1 MAFFLT
7 PRFAPAYQPQACNP
21 FSFYSA
27 PRPTYRRVVARPAVP
42 SFIPF
47 LSQVDE
53 LLTELDREA
62 RRAQHI
68 QRQQRKRAFRARFEV
83 QENKEGYEVQGHI
96 SGFEQQHINIEVTD
110 ENTVK
115 VTGNTERQSEQAQ
128 AQAQA
133 EQAPSSEAIKDVD
146 MDGLTLAEPEAE
158 STATATTE
166 TEAEFVTD
174 AEIIHSDT
182 SSQKSY
188 QATVEDDFEDLGAEV
203 SSTTSSTTEAEP
215 EQPKEPKGKEKAV
228 EESPVQPNNQL
239 DAPAN
244 ATTEP
249 EEEQY
254 HYTFERSF
262 RFPERIDAANIRAS
276 LNNGILSIQV
286 PRAPKHEIRQ
296 ITIQ

>member
-7 PRFAPAYQPQACNP
+7 PRFAPAYQQQTCNP
-21 FSFYSA
+21 FSFYST
-27 PRPTYRRVVARPAVP
+27 PRPTYRRVVARPTVP

-83 QENKEGYEVQGHI
+83 QENNEGYEVQGELA
-96 SGFEQQHINIEVTD
+96 GFEQQHIQIEVTD
-110 ENTVK
+110 EKTLR
-115 VTGNTERQSEQAQ
+115 VTGNTERQGEQKQAQ
-128 AQAQA
+128 P
-133 EQAPSSEAIKDVD
+133 EQTPSADATKDVH
-146 MDGLTLAEPEAE
+146 MDGLTLAEPEPKATE
-158 STATATTE
+158 SE
-166 TEAEFVTD
+166 IEFVTD
-174 AEIIHSDT
+174 AEIVHSDT

-188 QATVEDDFEDLGAEV
+188 QATVEDDFEDLGADV
-203 SSTTSSTTEAEP
+203 SSTTSSTTESAT

-228 EESPVQPNNQL
+228 EQIPVQQHSQPEVLTN
-239 DAPAN
+239 AN
-244 ATTEP
+244 TTEP

-254 HYTFERSF
+254 HFTFDQTF
-262 RFPERIDAANIRAS
+262 RFPERIDGANIRAS

-286 PRAPKHEIRQ
+286 PRAPKHQVRQ

>member
-7 PRFAPAYQPQACNP
+7 PRFASAYHQQACSP
-21 FSFYSA
+21 FSCYSA
-27 PRPTYRRVVARPAVP
+27 PRPRPTYRRVVARPAVP

-83 QENKEGYEVQGHI
+83 QENNEGYEVQGDI
-96 SGFEQQHINIEVTD
+96 AGFEQQHIQIEVTD
-110 ENTVK
+110 ENTLK
-115 VTGNTERQSEQAQ
+115 VTGNTERKSEQV
-128 AQAQA
+128 QAQA
-133 EQAPSSEAIKDVD
+133 EQAPSADAVKDVD
-146 MDGLTLAEPEAE
+146 MDGLTLAEPE
-158 STATATTE
+158 TDATATTT
-166 TEAEFVTD
+166 TEAEPEFVTD
-174 AEIIHSDT
+174 AEILHSDT

-228 EESPVQPNNQL
+228 EETAAQQPSQPE
-239 DAPAN
+239 APAN
-244 ATTEP
+244 ATEQ

-262 RFPERIDAANIRAS
+262 RFPERIDGANIRAS

-286 PRAPKHEIRQ
+286 PRAPKHQIRQ